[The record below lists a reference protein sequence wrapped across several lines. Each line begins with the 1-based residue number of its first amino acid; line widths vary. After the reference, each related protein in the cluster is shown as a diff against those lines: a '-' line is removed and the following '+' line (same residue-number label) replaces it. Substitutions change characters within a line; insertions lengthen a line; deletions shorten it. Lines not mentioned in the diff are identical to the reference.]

1 VFGVPIPWAVDRLA
15 PEGKGK
21 LTKWNQDSTAFL
33 ETGILCSFM
42 PSMGMLAED
51 VYGRLLLSA
60 TGIKDFEDPAYLWK
74 IGEKIV
80 NLERMFNVREGFGR
94 KDDAFPKRLKEESV
108 PEGPSAGSV
117 FEEDQ
122 MLDEY
127 YTERGWDIK
136 TGIPTKEKLEELD
149 LGFTLK

>member
-1 VFGVPIPWAVDRLA
+1 
-15 PEGKGK
+15 
-21 LTKWNQDSTAFL
+21 
-33 ETGILCSFM
+33 
-42 PSMGMLAED
+42 
-51 VYGRLLLSA
+51 
-60 TGIKDFEDPAYLWK
+60 
-74 IGEKIV
+74 
-80 NLERMFNVREGFGR
+80 MFNAREGFGR

-127 YTERGWDIK
+127 YTERGWDVA
-136 TGIPTKEKLEELD
+136 TGVPTKEKLEELD